1 MFREAEGKF
10 FEELSRIGRNIAI
23 RHWVELDP
31 SASEEHESM
40 KVFAA
45 ECLAREL
52 GCRSESEIEEAL
64 KSGLVKTEHE
74 FGGGRA
80 DIYVP
85 SQQRFVEVETFYG
98 TGNPLDKLDRI
109 TLRKYIDRAKRVDV
123 VILNGLLAILHAR
136 GLKKLA
142 SIYAKHHNIAVNFY
156 VPDFREK
163 KLVPLER
170 LLDLMKERSL
180 VR

>member
-98 TGNPLDKLDRI
+98 TGNPLDKLDKV
-109 TLRKYIDRAKRVDV
+109 TLRKYINWAKRVDI
-123 VILNGLLAILHAR
+123 VILNGLLAILYAR
-136 GLKKLA
+136 GLAELA
-142 SIYAKHHNIAVNFY
+142 RIYREHHGLTVNFY
-156 VPDFREK
+156 VPNFRER
-163 KLVPLER
+163 KLVPL
-170 LLDLMKERSL
+170 KEILHL
-180 VR
+180 VH

>member
-1 MFREAEGKF
+1 MR
-10 FEELSRIGRNIAI
+10 
-23 RHWVELDP
+23 
-31 SASEEHESM
+31 
-40 KVFAA
+40 
-45 ECLAREL
+45 
-52 GCRSESEIEEAL
+52 
-64 KSGLVKTEHE
+64 

-98 TGNPLDKLDRI
+98 TGNPLDKLDRV
-109 TLRKYIDRAKRVDV
+109 TLRKYIDRAERVDV
-123 VILNGLLAILHAR
+123 VVLNGLLAILYAR

>member
-1 MFREAEGKF
+1 
-10 FEELSRIGRNIAI
+10 
-23 RHWVELDP
+23 
-31 SASEEHESM
+31 
-40 KVFAA
+40 
-45 ECLAREL
+45 
-52 GCRSESEIEEAL
+52 
-64 KSGLVKTEHE
+64 
-74 FGGGRA
+74 
-80 DIYVP
+80 VP

-98 TGNPLDKLDRI
+98 TGDPIEKLDRI

-123 VILNGLLAILHAR
+123 VILNGLLAILYAR

-142 SIYAKHHNIAVNFY
+142 SIYAKHHNITVNFY

-163 KLVPLER
+163 KLVPLGR